1 MMLPQREDGATSVFV
16 AFSLTMLVAAAALA
30 VDVSSFFQT
39 ARADQTIA
47 DLSCLAGVAELPGD
61 PPGAIDQAAAVAE
74 LNWPAMSAAVL
85 TVAGSDGVLADG
97 TGNTVIFEAGAG
109 GDPEVLQ
116 VRVTERAPAY
126 FGRAVGVAS
135 TDITQTATCQVEV
148 SSSGGGSL
156 PFGILPGGFGGGL
169 FGPNPC
175 GSNSGNCGSLSIAR
189 SDVNGAGPTLIKN
202 IGEGADRVLQPWL
215 GPLSGA
221 SRYCDAVGSGAVC
234 HVISTDTG
242 VSAAHI
248 GQGFVN
254 RLRDDPGASCTF
266 SAGGAT
272 LNCDTPTQILGASPT
287 PLATA
292 FGAAPAWWVP
302 SLYGAWPPSPSVHF
316 YYDGV
321 VAKCDSPRLATVPI
335 VSSNLGWTTGN
346 PNPGWPNGKKDMK
359 IVGMVDVIVLN
370 PNDPSDFLGSGNL
383 KASSAIVMWYGPNA
397 RCATGGS
404 FGLLNGASG
413 VPVKTVKLVAD

>member
-1 MMLPQREDGATSVFV
+1 MTLPGQERGATAVFV
-16 AFSLTMLVAAAALA
+16 AISLAFLMAAAALA
-30 VDVSSFFQT
+30 VDASGFFQT

-47 DLSCLAGVAELPGD
+47 DLSCLAGVHELPGD
-61 PPGAIDQAAAVAE
+61 PSAAIDEAAAVAE
-74 LNWPAMSAAVL
+74 LNWPAMSAATL
-85 TVAGSDGVLADG
+85 TVAGSNAVLADG
-97 TGNTVIFEAGAG
+97 AGNMVTFEAGAN

-116 VRVTERAPAY
+116 VTVTERAPAY

-148 SSSGGGSL
+148 TSSGGGAL
-156 PFGILPGGFGGGL
+156 PFGILPGGFAGGL

-175 GSNSGNCGSLSIAR
+175 GSNSGNCGSLFVAR
-189 SDVNGAGPTLIKN
+189 SDVNGTGPTLIKN

-215 GPLSGA
+215 GPLSGS
-221 SRYCDAVGSGAVC
+221 SRNCDAVGSGEVC

-248 GQGFVN
+248 GQGYVN
-254 RLRDDPGASCTF
+254 RLRDDPGADCTL
-266 SAGGAT
+266 SVGGAT
-272 LNCDTPTQILGASPT
+272 LNCDTQAQILGAAPT
-287 PLATA
+287 PLSTV
-292 FGAAPAWWVP
+292 FGAAPVWWVP

-321 VAKCDSPRLATVPI
+321 IAKCDSPRLATVPI
-335 VSSNLGWTTGN
+335 VSSNLNWTIGD

-359 IVGMVDVIVLN
+359 IVGMVDVIIVD
-370 PNDPSDFLGSGNL
+370 PNDAGDFLGSGNL

-397 RCATGGS
+397 RCATGGAY
-404 FGLLNGASG
+404 GLLNGAG
-413 VPVKTVKLVAD
+413 GIPIKTVKLVAG